1 MAGGGMAA
9 PTKGGK
15 KALDLTLN
23 LVPFIDLLITNI
35 CFLLI
40 TAVWTQMSRINV
52 SQKSQG
58 QTADQEEQPPEQQV
72 KLTILVEKERGYTL
86 IAGPERQSIPKTGD
100 HYDTE
105 KLGSMLREIKAR
117 LPDKNDITVASE
129 DGVQYARIIEA
140 MDVALAERFP
150 DIQLADAAAAM

>member
-15 KALDLTLN
+15 KPLDLTLN

-58 QTADQEEQPPEQQV
+58 QSANTEEQPPEQQL
-72 KLTILVEKERGYTL
+72 KLTILVEEDGYTL
-86 IAGPERQSIPKTGD
+86 VAGPERLSVPKQGT
-100 HYDTE
+100 HYDRE
-105 KLGSMLREIKAR
+105 KLASHLREVKAR
-117 LPDKNDITVASE
+117 MPEKTDITVASE
-129 DGVQYARIIEA
+129 DGVHYEFIIQA